1 MPYTPPSNRSPA
13 SSGPSSPE
21 GSRRS
26 SFHHPQNPQN
36 AGARPALP
44 RSSSY
49 LTRQRRAPPAP
60 QPRPSEPSPE
70 STSEDLKS
78 MVAASSVRQSPPP
91 ITGDRGMPSGAIMSP
106 PDSAS
111 DDDEAP
117 HTRGRQI
124 DNLKQLH
131 DAISQIP
138 HQRARLSK
146 NSAAADAE
154 QTGAVGEAMHHSFST
169 GSLGELSVGGVHRR
183 FSHIR
188 SATESHISIIKSTG
202 SSTTASDSET
212 DEDRLNKPQMVRK
225 KSGELVR
232 PALRPA
238 SRRRPSS
245 MPGTP
250 TFSKA
255 VHFDS
260 HLEHVRHFLQVDRP
274 LAVSAG
280 SSPVDNY
287 ESDTEYPFGVDE
299 RPSARSPPFEWEII
313 MTNFP
318 IETPVRKSQ
327 PVRLE
332 RVWLSNDQKSLIG
345 SIAVS
350 NLAFHKLV
358 ACRFTLDYWKTT
370 SEIAAEY
377 VCEIR
382 PVDTP
387 HGQDRFHFTIK
398 LSDLANLE
406 TKTLYFCIRY
416 TVNGQEHWDSNN
428 GTNFQVDFRKK
439 MLPMNGKR
447 GSIGAASRPANGLPK
462 SNRRSSQSQSP
473 KPSAHSDEFG
483 EGAKLDFN
491 QSLHDYLGESSVGL
505 RLKGVRSA
513 GDLPSDNLSK
523 GLSAPSGQ
531 FALRYDFGDSL
542 SRAIR
547 SAKNDAAGKSDA
559 LYMKSTK
566 RTPPPVKIDTENKAH
581 LAPPGGVPAIAS
593 PSDSPSTAISS
604 ASYEEIVNKW
614 CFYGSKPKAPPA
626 PRPRATK
633 GTSPFEGLVDDTAS
647 STTASYE
654 GSPIQLGNY
663 YHPHGLG
670 QQHSLHGPYA
680 NAYFSPVPVFT
691 TMGASPVESPL
702 EHGRAGSPAGQ
713 MAQRPA
719 GTGNMAPLAGTLPTE
734 YPYQRSHDRFPFFGP
749 ETYAAAAI
757 RG

>member
-21 GSRRS
+21 GSRRP
-26 SFHHPQNPQN
+26 SFHQPHTHT
-36 AGARPALP
+36 ASARPVLP
-44 RSSSY
+44 RSASY
-49 LTRQRRAPPAP
+49 LTRQRRTPPAA
-60 QPRPSEPSPE
+60 QPRATQPSPE
-70 STSEDLKS
+70 ATAEDLKS
-78 MVAASSVRQSPPP
+78 MVAASGVRQSPPP
-91 ITGDRGMPSGAIMSP
+91 ITSDRGMPSGAIMSP

-111 DDDEAP
+111 DDDDLPVVHDRRIE
-117 HTRGRQI
+117 
-124 DNLKQLH
+124 NLKELH
-131 DAISQIP
+131 QAISQIP
-138 HQRARLSK
+138 QQRARLSTK
-146 NSAAADAE
+146 NVAPTQESPDAGDLLVLPT
-154 QTGAVGEAMHHSFST
+154 QTGALAAGMHHSFST
-169 GSLGELSVGGVHRR
+169 GSFGELSGGGNRR
-183 FSHIR
+183 FTHTR
-188 SATESHISIIKSTG
+188 SATEPHIALSKSASSSGTG
-202 SSTTASDSET
+202 SEEDT
-212 DEDRLNKPQMVRK
+212 DEERLQKPQMVRK

-232 PALRPA
+232 PALRLA

-287 ESDTEYPFGVDE
+287 DSDTEYPFSSDE
-299 RPSARSPPFEWEII
+299 RLGARALPAEWEII

-318 IETPVRKSQ
+318 VETPVRKAQ

-345 SIAVS
+345 SIAVA

-387 HGQDRFHFTIK
+387 HSQDRFHFTIR

-406 TKTLYFCIRY
+406 SKTLYFCIRY
-416 TVNGQEHWDSNN
+416 TVNGREHWDNNN

-439 MLPMNGKR
+439 LVPQNGKR

-462 SNRRSSQSQSP
+462 SNRRPSQKP
-473 KPSAHSDEFG
+473 KPAAPASDEFG
-483 EGAKLDFN
+483 DSATLDFN
-491 QSLHDYLGESSVGL
+491 QSIHEYLGESGSTGL
-505 RLKGVRSA
+505 RLKGVKSA

-523 GLSAPSGQ
+523 RLSAPSGQ

-542 SRAIR
+542 SRAIQ
-547 SAKNDAAGKSDA
+547 SAKNDMTGGADG
-559 LYMKSTK
+559 LYMKSKKKMGTV
-566 RTPPPVKIDTENKAH
+566 RLAVENKTKQV
-581 LAPPGGVPAIAS
+581 PTIKVDPKSVVPAAAS
-593 PSDSPSTAISS
+593 PASSPSTAISS

-614 CFYGSKPKAPPA
+614 CFVGIPGPHLAL
-626 PRPRATK
+626 RP
-633 GTSPFEGLVDDTAS
+633 STA
-647 STTASYE
+647 E
-654 GSPIQLGNY
+654 EQMGGK
-663 YHPHGLG
+663 
-670 QQHSLHGPYA
+670 LH
-680 NAYFSPVPVFT
+680 FVP
-691 TMGASPVESPL
+691 S
-702 EHGRAGSPAGQ
+702 
-713 MAQRPA
+713 
-719 GTGNMAPLAGTLPTE
+719 
-734 YPYQRSHDRFPFFGP
+734 
-749 ETYAAAAI
+749 ETI
-757 RG
+757 